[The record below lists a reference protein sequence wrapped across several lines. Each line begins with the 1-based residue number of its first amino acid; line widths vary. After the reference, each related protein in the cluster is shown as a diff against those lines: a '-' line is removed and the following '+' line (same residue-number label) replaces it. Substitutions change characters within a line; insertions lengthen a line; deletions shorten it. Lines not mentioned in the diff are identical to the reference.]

1 MMCKVSKTQPSKAF
15 RHDNV
20 VGTNVTE
27 HVARDFFN
35 HVGIG
40 LIRGEER
47 DIPLELRA
55 HGLEAL
61 DLEIQERGSFD
72 QLITSFEAVAAM
84 KRMKSKVGTR
94 NQASKQHQHL
104 PNAGTGP
111 DLDFMRI
118 GTQHGFTGLQVFGGS
133 LEHEKDFSGGR

>member
-1 MMCKVSKTQPSKAF
+1 MGMMCKISKTEPSKAF
-15 RHDNV
+15 RHDDV
-20 VGTNVTE
+20 IGPDITE
-27 HVARDFFN
+27 HIARDFFH
-35 HVGIG
+35 HVRIG
-40 LIRGEER
+40 LIGRKER

-104 PNAGTGP
+104 PNAGTVP

-118 GTQHGFTGLQVFGGS
+118 GTQHGFTGLQVFWGITGAR
-133 LEHEKDFSGGR
+133 EGP